1 MRDFLLLLEL
11 FLFLAATT
19 LLQDAVDF
27 LLVHCDAVLL
37 AQLRLPYLAL
47 PLTLGHILDLY
58 SLASVKEQTWLVVVQ
73 IVELQDVL
81 LEGVFRLVSL
91 GVLHDHRASDSRE
104 SLLYLV
110 VEGNFFGKSEDS
122 LLGDLC
128 SRC

>member
-37 AQLRLPYLAL
+37 AQLRLPHLAL

-91 GVLHDHRASDSRE
+91 GVLHDHSASDSRE